1 MPTVRVTRPE
11 VLAEIRAPLT
21 PALRPTL
28 FGVTV
33 IRMPG
38 AILND
43 FRTLKPIAA
52 PVMLYRIFRF
62 LGQYR
67 FRKERRLPV

>member
-1 MPTVRVTRPE
+1 MTLPDE
-11 VLAEIRAPLT
+11 LAEILAPFT

-33 IRMPG
+33 IRTPG

-52 PVMLYRIFRF
+52 PGVMDPDF
-62 LGQYR
+62 
-67 FRKERRLPV
+67 PVLWPV